1 MIKDTNFLNEH
12 IWVITCKFQK
22 VFWSLNDSS
31 HTYDINRTPT
41 MCKALWKIGEW
52 GCHSTMLITVSVLVC
67 SLPWFTKQSTE
78 SLLIIIA
85 FFAGPSLQLHVT
97 VNIPEPGWHRLPH
110 RDIPAEVDYLK
121 LYFPKTDQHLLT
133 PWWEQPKNSS
143 SSQSMY
149 A

>member
-1 MIKDTNFLNEH
+1 
-12 IWVITCKFQK
+12 
-22 VFWSLNDSS
+22 
-31 HTYDINRTPT
+31 

-52 GCHSTMLITVSVLVC
+52 GCHSTMLITVSALVC

-110 RDIPAEVDYLK
+110 RGIPAEVDYLK

-133 PWWEQPKNSS
+133 PWWEQPQRLLQLTEHACITLPEDKLQDSDPSAAIHQVVNLEFSCETLPDTCPH
-143 SSQSMY
+143 
-149 A
+149 